1 MGLNRGEK
9 LSEQLSINKN
19 IKKTKINRVLEVNE
33 PIYPSN
39 EINRL
44 ISKIKQMV
52 EFSSRKNCVN
62 FKKFFKKRVKINNQI
77 SFNMLKNTL

>member
-52 EFSSRKNCVN
+52 EFSSS
-62 FKKFFKKRVKINNQI
+62 KKIVLILKSFLKKE
-77 SFNMLKNTL
+77 LK

>member
-9 LSEQLSINKN
+9 LSEQLSINNN

-52 EFSSRKNCVN
+52 EFSSS
-62 FKKFFKKRVKINNQI
+62 KKIVLILKSFLKKELN
-77 SFNMLKNTL
+77 